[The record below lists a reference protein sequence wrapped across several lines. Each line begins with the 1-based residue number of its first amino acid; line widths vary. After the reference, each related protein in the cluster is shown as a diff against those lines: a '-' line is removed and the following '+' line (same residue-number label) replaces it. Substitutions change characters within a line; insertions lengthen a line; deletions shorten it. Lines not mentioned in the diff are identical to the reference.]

1 VPRAYLRYEILQS
14 GVASSACARVIPAND
29 EDDPHVSAV
38 RRVRQQKKFF
48 FEKKNQKTF
57 ANYARRFDQAGSLIS
72 KSFLLL
78 FFKKEGLTSQ
88 GRQAARQSC
97 LAAGLYQ

>member
-1 VPRAYLRYEILQS
+1 LKKRTKKLLQIML
-14 GVASSACARVIPAND
+14 GALIKPGLLYPKVFC
-29 EDDPHVSAV
+29 
-38 RRVRQQKKFF
+38 FF
-48 FEKKNQKTF
+48 
-57 ANYARRFDQAGSLIS
+57 
-72 KSFLLL
+72 